1 MTIVVYPA
9 VIAASHP
16 TGLSARF
23 VDFADV
29 EVVAASP
36 VELIQLARERLGAAL
51 QRIEDEGGAWPE
63 PTPVGDLAV
72 PTGGSVILVDVAVD
86 DTPVRLTI
94 SIGERLL
101 KRIDEDA
108 ASRSMT
114 RSGYLAFG
122 ARQLLGEATSARESS
137 TSEAGQKI
145 HDELDAMSRR
155 LNEALGP
162 NSAFGRALTGLD
174 ALALEGLRRI
184 GGEVRSA
191 MRPRRRAD
199 GPDSRSAPPGD
210 PPPASTTP

>member
-9 VIAASHP
+9 VIAASEP
-16 TGLSARF
+16 AGLSARF
-23 VDFADV
+23 VDFAHV

-36 VELIQLARERLGAAL
+36 VELIQLARERLGAEL

-63 PTPVGDLAV
+63 PTPVGGLAV
-72 PTGGSVILVDVAVD
+72 SAGDSVILVDVAVD
-86 DTPVRLTI
+86 DTPIRLTI

-122 ARQLLGEATSARESS
+122 ARQLLGEMSARGSS
-137 TSEAGQKI
+137 TGEAGQKI

-155 LNEALGP
+155 LNETLGP
-162 NSAFGRALTGLD
+162 NSAFGRALTDLD

-191 MRPRRRAD
+191 MRRRRRAD
-199 GPDSRSAPPGD
+199 GTDSRSAPPGD